1 MILYCIARLQ
11 NKSRDRA
18 VFVRIPFTGSN
29 VPGLIYNKYS
39 ILRKCPGPCKMPQ
52 TSPVHLEEKIGNK
65 FTDEDQFKR
74 TDYEEIHQDMS
85 GKHVK

>member
-1 MILYCIARLQ
+1 
-11 NKSRDRA
+11 
-18 VFVRIPFTGSN
+18 
-29 VPGLIYNKYS
+29 
-39 ILRKCPGPCKMPQ
+39 MPQ